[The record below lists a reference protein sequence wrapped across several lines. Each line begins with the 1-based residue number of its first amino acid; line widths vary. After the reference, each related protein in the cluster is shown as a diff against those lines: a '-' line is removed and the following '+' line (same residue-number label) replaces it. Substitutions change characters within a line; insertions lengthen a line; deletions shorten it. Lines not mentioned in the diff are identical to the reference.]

1 MDGKWYIFC
10 QNNKRLLGVY
20 FCGEL
25 PLQKQS
31 KKAEEEAEIKIQLEL
46 LKVKH
51 GFGYMILE
59 STNYANGP

>member
-1 MDGKWYIFC
+1 MDGNQDIYFHD
-10 QNNKRLLGVY
+10 NMRLLGVY

-25 PLQKQS
+25 PLLKQS
-31 KKAEEEAEIKIQLEL
+31 KKIEEEAEIKIQLEL